1 MDEKKQ
7 IEEMA
12 GHIKEMDFHLS
23 NNVCTVIATVLHVL
37 GYRKQSGWISVDE
50 RLPESRNIVIVC
62 DEYGNVGEAYFYQ
75 HNRRFRWVYNEEL
88 AFATHWMP
96 LPEAPKG
103 E

>member
-1 MDEKKQ
+1 MTCENCVHDKVCVIKAFPGAFENTQWEKDPCDHYA
-7 IEEMA
+7 EA
-12 GHIKEMDFHLS
+12 
-23 NNVCTVIATVLHVL
+23 
-37 GYRKQSGWISVDE
+37 SGWISVDE

-96 LPEAPKG
+96 LPERPKG